1 MPDAKDAKVNL
12 GPDGSFTFTACAGAE
27 NHPYEVKLDLFDQVN
42 VEVRP
47 ELILLGFLLN
57 LHNEFDVLFCGLF
70 FPVADTLYLLFSAG
84 KQNKCRREEYFL
96 CIGES
101 RGEMVEETTEG
112 R

>member
-57 LHNEFDVLFCGLF
+57 LHNEFDVITLWFVFSCG
-70 FPVADTLYLLFSAG
+70 
-84 KQNKCRREEYFL
+84 
-96 CIGES
+96 
-101 RGEMVEETTEG
+101 
-112 R
+112 